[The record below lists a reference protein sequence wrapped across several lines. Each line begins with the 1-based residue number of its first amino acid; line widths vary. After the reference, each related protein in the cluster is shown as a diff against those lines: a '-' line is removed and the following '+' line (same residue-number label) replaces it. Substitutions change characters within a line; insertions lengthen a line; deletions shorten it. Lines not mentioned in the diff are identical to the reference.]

1 MPENT
6 DQKQPKGQFRK
17 GESGNPA
24 GRPKGARNAATLAA
38 EALLDGE
45 SETLTRKAIELA
57 FEGDVIALRLCLERI
72 IPPRKS
78 RPVSIDLPTLEN
90 PSDVLAALSVVT
102 AAVGSGDLTPDEG
115 QAVASLLE
123 QNRRAQELVTLEE
136 RLDEIENRLEF
147 RT

>member
-57 FEGDVIALRLCLERI
+57 FKGDVIALRLCLERI

-78 RPVSIDLPTLEN
+78 RPVSIHLPSIEN
-90 PSDVLAALSVVT
+90 ASDILGAMSVVT
-102 AAVGSGDLTPDEG
+102 KAVASGELTPDEG
-115 QAVASLLE
+115 QTVATLLE
-123 QNRRAQELVTLEE
+123 QTRRMHELIDLDGRLTKLEGQT
-136 RLDEIENRLEF
+136 NKP
-147 RT
+147 